1 MSFLNADICLPI
13 ASGNHTK
20 AHVVQCIRHGQR
32 LVPRIA
38 AGLQVGRRFD
48 DGNALLEF
56 HIGIVICVVPVVG
69 AYLENLVGLCLAGGV
84 VCDGGVRAT

>member
-20 AHVVQCIRHGQR
+20 AHVVQCIRDGER

-48 DGNALLEF
+48 DGNALLEL
-56 HIGIVICVVPVVG
+56 HIDIGVVPVVG
-69 AYLENLVGLCLAGGV
+69 AYLENLVGLCLAVGV